1 MSTLIGFFSGVV
13 VAVALVNYYPSLLP
27 TFAASTAADSGPGPQ
42 ALEILAAGA
51 ADVAAVSGKVAAAF
65 DSAPRELGADAVA
78 VPQDIA
84 VTTAATAHEP
94 VSAPVAAAQA
104 LSTVPEINAGNDA
117 QVSPPD
123 PGAAL
128 EQRWAEY
135 ANAAAA
141 LQPVGDFP
149 WQQCFERAAA
159 AHQVPQTLL
168 LAVASGESGFD
179 PAAISN
185 RQAIGLMQIRWPQ
198 TSQHLGVARQ
208 ADLFDPCRN
217 VDAGARYLV
226 ELRERYAGNLH
237 LAVAAYNYGPSRVV
251 AGQVPDGANWYS
263 QYIYGHLEQ
272 VLGREPSAGAARE
285 TGAGG
290 GGQQVLMTFTQAHR
304 ARRFVAWL
312 DAAVPGL
319 DLQQRSAQLG
329 LHQVILQYRSDEEL
343 RVALQQI
350 AASGITVAA
359 RPQNTNFYL

>member
-1 MSTLIGFFSGVV
+1 MSTLMGFFSGVL
-13 VAVALVNYYPSLLP
+13 VAVALVNFYPALLP
-27 TFAASTAADSGPGPQ
+27 TSAASTAAESVTGPAP
-42 ALEILAAGA
+42 LDILAAGA
-51 ADVAAVSGKVAAAF
+51 AEVATVSGKVVAALE
-65 DSAPRELGADAVA
+65 PLADAVEA
-78 VPQDIA
+78 TREV
-84 VTTAATAHEP
+84 AATAASIAPEP
-94 VSAPVAAAQA
+94 VSTPMVAAQELAA
-104 LSTVPEINAGNDA
+104 VPEVNASDNSQA
-117 QVSPPD
+117 NQPD

-128 EQRWAEY
+128 EQSWAEY
-135 ANAAAA
+135 ASTAAA
-141 LQPVGDFP
+141 LQPARDFP
-149 WQQCFERAAA
+149 WQECFERAAA

-198 TSQHLGVARQ
+198 TSQHLGVPRQ

-237 LAVAAYNYGPSRVV
+237 LAVAVYNYGPSRV
-251 AGQVPDGANWYS
+251 APGRVPDGAHWYS

-272 VLGREPSAGAARE
+272 VLGREPTAGAARK
-285 TGAGG
+285 TVAAG

-329 LHQVILQYRSDEEL
+329 LHQVILQYRSEEEL
-343 RVALQQI
+343 EAALQQI

-359 RPQNTNFYL
+359 RSQNTNFYL